1 MSNNKLNLWGIIPWA
16 TALLLFLI
24 IAILT
29 GRWLAFAIFTVLSIL
44 GCISTIFMKKGVGKT
59 VLMAGCITGMVA
71 ALITSLLLSLLGT
84 NSISKSG
91 TSSETSALE
100 ATCCDKHSNLC
111 GTSREDPDDDN
122 KIKTWYCCEQCTVY
136 RHSGIVINISGDS
149 NEVNLQS
156 LVFFGDVKGSNVVNG
171 KHNNAAGATD
181 SALANAGDGVQNN
194 GDENIIDNVPV
205 DIDDNAGDNNS
216 LSGGK
221 ENINNA
227 GDNNNNVINS
237 TTEPNSTIPAPAT
250 VATTT
255 TKPAPQPTTT
265 TTKSTTKP
273 EPQPTPETTTTKSTT
288 KPEPQPTPATT
299 TTKSTTKPEPQPTPE
314 TTTTKSTTKPEP
326 QPTPA
331 TTTTKS
337 TTKPEPQ
344 PTPETTTPKATTK
357 PEPQPEP
364 KPVASVTFQR
374 FDRNGTNYGDVSVYI
389 ENPSGDE
396 VIDCGGLGTVRKI
409 SDNLYRVE
417 VDLEEGASGAFVIT
431 VSGGNLETA
440 AQFTYVI

>member
-273 EPQPTPETTTTKSTT
+273 EPQPTPETTT
-288 KPEPQPTPATT
+288 
-299 TTKSTTKPEPQPTPE
+299 
-314 TTTTKSTTKPEP
+314 
-326 QPTPA
+326 
-331 TTTTKS
+331 
-337 TTKPEPQ
+337 
-344 PTPETTTPKATTK
+344 PKATTK

>member
-273 EPQPTPETTTTKSTT
+273 EPQPTP
-288 KPEPQPTPATT
+288 ATT
-299 TTKSTTKPEPQPTPE
+299 TTKS
-314 TTTTKSTTKPEP
+314 
-326 QPTPA
+326 
-331 TTTTKS
+331 
-337 TTKPEPQ
+337 
-344 PTPETTTPKATTK
+344 TTK